1 MDSRHS
7 PQCSLPRVS
16 GANTRLRP
24 RGERAPGLRSFLG
37 IADLPMNRL
46 NIFLGTV
53 FVAGAGALFVDMS
66 AVRLPSANEHE
77 AVILGVFAVAVIVGE
92 LLPMKLRRGY
102 KVETYTLSGTA
113 TIALIITGPLWIA
126 ALVQISA
133 GIVDDIRSHRSPV
146 KICFN
151 ASQYAI
157 GMTASRAVFALL
169 SRQSIS
175 GFTPSFPPK
184 ALVPALAAAFTF
196 FFVNVCLV
204 AMVNAV
210 AEGRRTFSH
219 VWPYFRGEFTIALT
233 LLAVAPVALVALN
246 FSIATL
252 PLCVLPVLAVSG
264 ALKAGNRELLA
275 MHDSLTGLP
284 TRTLLLEHAEKALRD
299 REEGLVALMFIDLD
313 HFKQVNDAMGH
324 PVGDELLRVVGQR
337 LASVT
342 RAEDFAARLGGDEFA
357 VLCTNLPDESV
368 ALELATRIS
377 SALSGPVILQDVS
390 LHVEA
395 SVGIALSPTHASEVD
410 VLLQRAD
417 VALYQAKGAGPGS
430 VVLYDPSYDNNS
442 IERLTLMAQ
451 LRSGLD
457 TELVLHYQPKC
468 RLSDGEIVGVEA
480 LVRWRHPTLGLL
492 PPAAFLNATENT
504 GLMMPLTLQALR
516 QAMAQ
521 WREWHDNGLEL
532 TMSVNISA
540 RNIQSDLPVQLL
552 SLLEHFGMP
561 GHSLLLE
568 VTESAVISD
577 TEEAGRVIQELL
589 KMDVSI
595 SIDDFGTGHTSLAYM
610 KDLSASEV
618 KIDQSFVRTSANSP
632 RDAAF
637 VRAAVELGHSLGM
650 QVVAEGVET
659 AAVLEILSD
668 VGCDLVQGHLIL
680 PAVPGS
686 ELAVWAGSPQTWSRV
701 RREEIPDFLEL
712 EEFVQ

>member
-1 MDSRHS
+1 MGLIPEDG
-7 PQCSLPRVS
+7 L
-16 GANTRLRP
+16 GAEPP
-24 RGERAPGLRSFLG
+24 RGRNFSTGGWCRALIP
-37 IADLPMNRL
+37 L
-46 NIFLGTV
+46 NAYLAIVLA
-53 FVAGAGALFVDMS
+53 AGGVALFVDAS
-66 AVRLPSANEHE
+66 SFRVPSLDEHE
-77 AVILGVFAVAVIVGE
+77 AVVMAVLAVGVVVGE

-126 ALVQISA
+126 TLVQVSA
-133 GIVDDIRSHRSPV
+133 GIVDDIRCRRSILKV
-146 KICFN
+146 GFN

-157 GMTASRAVFALL
+157 GLTAARTVFALL
-169 SRQSIS
+169 SGQSVT
-175 GFTPSFPPK
+175 GFTPDFTPRALFP
-184 ALVPALAAAFTF
+184 ALVAAFTF

-210 AEGRRTFSH
+210 ADGRPTLNY

-233 LLAVAPVALVALN
+233 LLAVAPVALAALN
-246 FSIATL
+246 FSIFTL
-252 PLCVLPVLAVSG
+252 PLCVLPVVAVSG
-264 ALKAGNRELLA
+264 ALKAGNRELMA
-275 MHDSLTGLP
+275 MHDSLTRLP
-284 TRTLLLEHAEKALRD
+284 NRTLLLEHAANALRD
-299 REEGLVALMFIDLD
+299 RDQGLVAMLFIDLD

-337 LASVT
+337 LASVI

-357 VLCTNLPDESV
+357 VLCQQLPDSTT
-368 ALELATRIS
+368 ALGLATRLCD
-377 SALSGPVILQDVS
+377 ALSGPVILEGVS

-395 SVGIALSPTHASEVD
+395 SVGVALSPTHAEDVD
-410 VLLQRAD
+410 GLLQRAD
-417 VALYQAKGAGPGS
+417 VALYQAKAAGPGS

-451 LRSGLD
+451 LRSGLEH
-457 TELVLHYQPKC
+457 ELVLHYQPKC
-468 RLSDGEIVGVEA
+468 RLSDGAVVGVEA
-480 LVRWRHPTLGLL
+480 LIRWQHPTLGLL
-492 PPAAFLNATENT
+492 PPAGFLTATENT

-516 QAMAQ
+516 QAMGQ
-521 WREWHDNGLEL
+521 WRRWYEDGLDL

-540 RNIQSDLPVQLL
+540 RNIQLDLPTHLR
-552 SLLEHFGMP
+552 SLLKHFDMP
-561 GHSLLLE
+561 GRSLLLE

-589 KMDVSI
+589 KMDVRI

-618 KIDQSFVRTSANSP
+618 KIDQSFVRTSADSP
-632 RDAAF
+632 RDVAF

-659 AAVLEILSD
+659 PEVLRVLST

-680 PAVPGS
+680 PAVPGD
-686 ELAVWAGSPQTWSRV
+686 ELAIWARSCHTWSRT
-701 RREEIPDFLEL
+701 RRDEVPVAREL
-712 EEFVQ
+712 EESAK

>member
-1 MDSRHS
+1 MGLTPEDG
-7 PQCSLPRVS
+7 L
-16 GANTRLRP
+16 GAEPP
-24 RGERAPGLRSFLG
+24 RGRTFSLGTCRQAVTPLNVYLG
-37 IADLPMNRL
+37 IVL
-46 NIFLGTV
+46 T
-53 FVAGAGALFVDMS
+53 AGAAALYFDAS
-66 AVRLPSANEHE
+66 SVRIPSLNEHQ
-77 AVILGVFAVAVIVGE
+77 AVVTTVLAVGVIVGE

-113 TIALIITGPLWIA
+113 TIALIITGPLWVA

-133 GIVDDIRSHRSPV
+133 GIVDDIRSRRSLLKV
-146 KICFN
+146 GFN

-157 GMTASRAVFALL
+157 GLTASRALFALL
-169 SRQSIS
+169 SGQSIM
-175 GFTPSFPPK
+175 GFTPNFPPR
-184 ALVPALAAAFTF
+184 ALAPSLVAAFTF

-204 AMVNAV
+204 AMVNA
-210 AEGRRTFSH
+210 AADGRPTLSY
-219 VWPYFRGEFTIALT
+219 VWPYFRGEFTVALT
-233 LLAVAPVALVALN
+233 LLAIAPIALTALS

-284 TRTLLLEHAEKALRD
+284 NRTLLLEHAENALRD
-299 REEGLVALMFIDLD
+299 RDEGLVAMLFIDLD

-337 LASVT
+337 LASVI

-357 VLCTNLPDESV
+357 VLCEELPDS
-368 ALELATRIS
+368 ATAFGLATRLS
-377 SALSGPVILQDVS
+377 DALSGPVILQGVS

-395 SVGIALSPTHASEVD
+395 SVGVALSPTHADDVD

-417 VALYQAKGAGPGS
+417 VALYQAKAVGPGS

-442 IERLTLMAQ
+442 VERLTLMAQ
-451 LRSGLD
+451 LRSGLEN
-457 TELVLHYQPKC
+457 ELVMHYQPKC
-468 RLSDGEIVGVEA
+468 RLSDGEVVGVEA
-480 LVRWRHPTLGLL
+480 LVRWQHPTLGLL
-492 PPAAFLNATENT
+492 PPSGFLTATENT

-516 QAMAQ
+516 QAMVQ
-521 WREWHDNGLEL
+521 WREWHADGLDL
-532 TMSVNISA
+532 TMSVNLSA
-540 RNIQSDLPVQLL
+540 RNIQLDLPGHLR
-552 SLLEHFGMP
+552 SLLDQHTMP
-561 GHSLLLE
+561 GRSLLLE

-577 TEEAGRVIQELL
+577 AEEAERVIQELL
-589 KMDVSI
+589 KMGIRI

-618 KIDQSFVRTSANSP
+618 KIDQSFVRTCADSP

-659 AAVLEILSD
+659 PEVLHVLSV

-680 PAVPGS
+680 PAVPGN
-686 ELAVWAGSPQTWSRV
+686 ELAVWTRSPHTWSRG
-701 RREEIPDFLEL
+701 RRDDFPTCREL
-712 EEFVQ
+712 EESVK